1 MADAKLETVEPDP
14 SSTGIAN
21 DTSINT
27 NEMTGK
33 SNPTADASAKI
44 KTNMPST
51 EDVDKAIAEVESRKL
66 QKETAK
72 DVEVETN
79 GHEAPVQKDDK
90 VEGEKKEP
98 SKRVQEGQKWNNR
111 DRIGQSRASK
121 KNNYIS
127 DLTSQAESSDPV
139 EIRKQVRA
147 KMTSRSSNA
156 NAYAPGRILFLGLQS
171 PAGQIPVPTSP
182 RA

>member
-27 NEMTGK
+27 NEMIEK

-44 KTNMPST
+44 EINMPST

-66 QKETAK
+66 EKEAAK
-72 DVEVETN
+72 DVKVETN

-111 DRIGQSRASK
+111 DRNGRPQKSHK
-121 KNNYIS
+121 NYIS

-171 PAGQIPVPTSP
+171 PAGQIPVPTSS